1 MATGSGVKDTVHT
14 MRTFLLFL
22 MGLWLAA
29 AAVFAITDEISLDLL
44 VAAAGAAVGLWFAI
58 TAASALAAPGLA
70 AGGRLQTLMY
80 VFGGA
85 MVLSWI
91 IAYVDKEFLDAIELL
106 GVAIAILAIFLML
119 SIVAEVRRL
128 AGS

>member
-1 MATGSGVKDTVHT
+1 MATGAGVKDTVQT

-29 AAVFAITDEISLDLL
+29 AVVFAITDEVSLDLL
-44 VAAAGAAVGLWFAI
+44 VGAVGAAAGLWFAM
-58 TAASALAAPGLA
+58 TAAGALAVPSVA
-70 AGGRLQTLMY
+70 AAGRLQTLMY

-85 MVLSWI
+85 MVLSWV

-119 SIVAEVRRL
+119 SIVAEVKRL